1 MKDKFRKVL
10 GEWSLFEILFLIFGV
25 VVVTIGFIAGTDK
38 NVFAYIVSVI
48 GVLSVIFLA
57 KGWVV
62 APIVGIVYS
71 VLYAILAAYS
81 RFYGE
86 VIVLV
91 VLIPINVATIISWL
105 KNNDKSKESQVMVN
119 KVSRKEYLYL
129 LISTGVLGVAMYY
142 LLLILNTSEVLV
154 STIALLA
161 TLVATYLSYRRSGY
175 YAVAYLIADGV
186 RVGLWCI
193 SLFQGES
200 MHLPTM
206 LCFVMFIVSD
216 VYGLVHWSKESI
228 RQNNNLIG

>member
-1 MKDKFRKVL
+1 M
-10 GEWSLFEILFLIFGV
+10 SMP
-25 VVVTIGFIAGTDK
+25 
-38 NVFAYIVSVI
+38 
-48 GVLSVIFLA
+48 LSVIFLA

-105 KNNDKSKESQVMVN
+105 KNKDKSKESQVIVN
-119 KVSRKEYLYL
+119 KISKKEYLYL
-129 LISTGVLGVAMYY
+129 LLATGVLSVAMYY
-142 LLLILNTSEVLV
+142 LLLILNTSEVMV

-161 TLVATYLSYRRSGY
+161 TLIATYLSYRRSAY
-175 YAVAYLIADGV
+175 YAVAYLIADGI

-216 VYGLVHWSKESI
+216 IYGLIHWDREKN
-228 RQNNNLIG
+228 RQNDNLTN